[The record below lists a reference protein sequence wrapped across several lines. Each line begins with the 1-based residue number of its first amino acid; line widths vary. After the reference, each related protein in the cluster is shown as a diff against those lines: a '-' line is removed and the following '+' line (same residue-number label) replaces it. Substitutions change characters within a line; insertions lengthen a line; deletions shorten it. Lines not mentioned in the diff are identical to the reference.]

1 MTPGSSKTSSMIPT
15 HSVQLYWRHSA
26 VFLLAMVGSLS
37 YSAATTQTAAQSY
50 ATIVASRSIGGI
62 GVGTLAMGAPLY
74 ISEISPPAWRGSFWV
89 LEAISIVTGAIG
101 MERYRSQQA
110 LLKREYPDYARHPLL
125 VGIKQWVDLS
135 QPKYLRRTLLACP
148 FRSFSSRE
156 WATHQAV
163 GWFCVAL
170 NYLNVLSYSVSY
182 GPLAWVLPAEVFP
195 RSKRAKGV
203 GAATGRIWLANLII
217 SVCRAGGA
225 P

>member
-148 FRSFSSRE
+148 FRSFSRY
-156 WATHQAV
+156 
-163 GWFCVAL
+163 VA
-170 NYLNVLSYSVSY
+170 
-182 GPLAWVLPAEVFP
+182 
-195 RSKRAKGV
+195 
-203 GAATGRIWLANLII
+203 
-217 SVCRAGGA
+217 C
-225 P
+225 

>member
-1 MTPGSSKTSSMIPT
+1 MAIP
-15 HSVQLYWRHSA
+15 HLV
-26 VFLLAMVGSLS
+26 MVG
-37 YSAATTQTAAQSY
+37 TTN
-50 ATIVASRSIGGI
+50 
-62 GVGTLAMGAPLY
+62 
-74 ISEISPPAWRGSFWV
+74 WF
-89 LEAISIVTGAIG
+89 
-101 MERYRSQQA
+101 
-110 LLKREYPDYARHPLL
+110 
-125 VGIKQWVDLS
+125 
-135 QPKYLRRTLLACP
+135 
-148 FRSFSSRE
+148 SRE

-170 NYLNVLSYSVSY
+170 NCKLSHSNVSSQIPLTWVTDLNVLSYSVSY